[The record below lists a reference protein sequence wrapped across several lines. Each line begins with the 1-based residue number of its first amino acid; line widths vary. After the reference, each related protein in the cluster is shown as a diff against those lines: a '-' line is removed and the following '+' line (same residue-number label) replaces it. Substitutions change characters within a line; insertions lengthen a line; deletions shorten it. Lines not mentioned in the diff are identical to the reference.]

1 MAVRQRRSSHEIYQK
16 YCRKYPSLKKSSR
29 NSYMTYKKPS
39 VGDIYTDGTYLIQ
52 ITNTDNP
59 QVIGKYIYII
69 NPDNTNLTENDI
81 KGHPI
86 YFFPESESN
95 MYQPYYGNT
104 QCENTRVKFKNNDY
118 SHSKRKKKNNNHNE
132 NPQCDF

>member
-1 MAVRQRRSSHEIYQK
+1 
-16 YCRKYPSLKKSSR
+16 
-29 NSYMTYKKPS
+29 MTYKKPS

-69 NPDNTNLTENDI
+69 NPDNTNSTTNNI
-81 KGHPI
+81 KGDLI
-86 YFFPESESN
+86 SFIPESKSN
-95 MYQPYYGNT
+95 RYQPYYGNT
-104 QCENTRVKFKNNDY
+104 QCENTRFKFKNNGD
-118 SHSKRKKKNNNHNE
+118 SHSKRKEKNNNRNE

>member
-1 MAVRQRRSSHEIYQK
+1 MSVRQRRSSHEIYQK
-16 YCRKYPSLKKSSR
+16 YCRKYPSLKNSTR
-29 NSYMTYKKPS
+29 NMTYKKPS

-69 NPDNTNLTENDI
+69 NPDNTNSTTNNI
-81 KGHPI
+81 KGDLI
-86 YFFPESESN
+86 SFIPESKSN
-95 MYQPYYGNT
+95 RYQPYYGNT
-104 QCENTRVKFKNNDY
+104 QCENTRFKFKNNGD
-118 SHSKRKKKNNNHNE
+118 SHSKRKKKNNNRNE